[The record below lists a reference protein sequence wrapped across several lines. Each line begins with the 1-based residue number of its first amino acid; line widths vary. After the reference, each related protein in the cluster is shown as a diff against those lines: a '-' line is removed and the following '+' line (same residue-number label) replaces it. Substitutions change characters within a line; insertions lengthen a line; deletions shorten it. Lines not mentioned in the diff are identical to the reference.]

1 MSKETNATLL
11 RAYRSAVEAGQD
23 TIADMLEDV
32 VLEKMNE
39 SAQYPITT
47 IGTTRTTTEP
57 PWRVTCRSN
66 VLSLDDNLRCTG
78 IDPMSKEVTV

>member
-23 TIADMLEDV
+23 VIADMLEDV
-32 VLEKMNE
+32 VLEKMDE

-57 PWRVTCRSN
+57 PWRVTCGTDAMP
-66 VLSLDDNLRCTG
+66 LGAKMECTG
-78 IDPMSKEVTV
+78 SAHLSKEVTS

>member
-32 VLEKMNE
+32 VLEKMCE
-39 SAQYPITT
+39 SVQYPIA

-57 PWRVTCRSN
+57 PWRVTCGPD
-66 VLSLDDNLRCTG
+66 VVSLDANLRCTG
-78 IDPMSKEVTV
+78 IDHLSKEVTS